1 MERRQRA
8 PAPPQ
13 HARRDPSLA
22 FGPSQPGDPAAERVD
37 VSLIIPAYNEAQR
50 LPETLRQAVAFLGQQ
65 PFSWEL
71 IIADDGSEDATPTL
85 AAEAARQ
92 PGVRHLRLLH
102 HGKAAAVRAGVRA
115 ARGRSIIFTDAD
127 LSTPIT
133 YVADTH
139 RLLND
144 GWEVVIGTRE
154 APAAR
159 RIGEPY
165 YRHLMGR
172 VFNWAVRLLA
182 VPGLRD
188 TQCGFKGFRV
198 EVARDLFRRARL
210 YRDSQP
216 VRGPLVTGFDVE
228 LLYLARRCGYQLYE
242 LPVTWS
248 HVAGSKVRPGLDS
261 LLMLR
266 DVLAVRRNALRGA
279 YREPLS
285 CEGGPLEPG
294 QS

>member
-1 MERRQRA
+1 M
-8 PAPPQ
+8 
-13 HARRDPSLA
+13 A
-22 FGPSQPGDPAAERVD
+22 FGPSQCGDPAAERVD
-37 VSLIIPAYNEAQR
+37 VSLIIPAYNEARR
-50 LPETLRQAVAFLGQQ
+50 LPATLHEVVAFLSAQ

-71 IIADDGSEDATPTL
+71 IIADDGSEDATVSL
-85 AAEAARQ
+85 AAQAATQ
-92 PGVRHLRLLH
+92 PGVRHLRLPH
-102 HGKAAAVRAGVRA
+102 RGKAAAVRAGVRA

-127 LSTPIT
+127 LSTPVA
-133 YVADTH
+133 YVADAH
-139 RLLND
+139 RLLDD
-144 GWEVVIGTRE
+144 GWEMVIGTRE
-154 APAAR
+154 APSAR

-172 VFNWAVRLLA
+172 VFNWAVRVLA

-188 TQCGFKGFRV
+188 TQCGFKGFRAG
-198 EVARDLFRRARL
+198 VACDLFRRARL
-210 YRDSQP
+210 YRDGQP

-228 LLYLARRCGYQLYE
+228 LLYLARRCGYRLYE

-279 YREPLS
+279 YRESSPCDPAAAES
-285 CEGGPLEPG
+285 GHV
-294 QS
+294 